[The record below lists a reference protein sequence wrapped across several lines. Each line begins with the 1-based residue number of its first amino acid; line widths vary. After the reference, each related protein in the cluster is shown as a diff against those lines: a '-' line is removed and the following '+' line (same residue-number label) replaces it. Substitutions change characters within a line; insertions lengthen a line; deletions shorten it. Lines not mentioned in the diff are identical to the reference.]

1 MLQHP
6 NIDLKVSQKKGSQ
19 MIMFQYS
26 FNEWKRLSFSII
38 LFMTINYGKNLYTS
52 QSTKCS
58 LFSESYQLVDC
69 LNKELSYV
77 NDHLVEEILLREI
90 FHQLIFGHPS
100 VILTFSNVA
109 IRTAHYL

>member
-1 MLQHP
+1 
-6 NIDLKVSQKKGSQ
+6 

-26 FNEWKRLSFSII
+26 FNEWKRLSFPI
-38 LFMTINYGKNLYTS
+38 LFMTINNGKNLYTS
-52 QSTKCS
+52 QATKCS
-58 LFSESYQLVDC
+58 LFSEIHQLVDC

-77 NDHLVEEILLREI
+77 NDHLVEEILLLREI

-109 IRTAHYL
+109 IRTADYL